1 MKHARLIF
9 WTVILLLGAGLL
21 ALFIVQNFERTT
33 DLSINLYFFHRH
45 LAEPISVPLL
55 LIGTFLGGG
64 LIGLVT
70 GLLLRGRSRST
81 SLAGGGSDLDD
92 AWA

>member
-21 ALFIVQNFERTT
+21 ALFIVQNYERTT
-33 DLSINLYFFHRH
+33 DLSINLSFFHRH
-45 LAEPISVPLL
+45 LADPVSVPLL

-64 LIGLVT
+64 LFGLVA
-70 GLLLRGRSRST
+70 GLLLRGRKRGS
-81 SLAGGGSDLDD
+81 SLTGGSSDLDD

>member
-9 WTVILLLGAGLL
+9 WVVVLLLGAGLL
-21 ALFIVQNFERTT
+21 TLFIVQNFERTT

-45 LAEPISVPLL
+45 LAEPVSVPLL
-55 LIGTFLGGG
+55 VIGTFVGGG
-64 LIGLVT
+64 LVGLIA
-70 GLLLRGRSRST
+70 GLLLRGRKRGSA
-81 SLAGGGSDLDD
+81 LAGGDSDLDD